1 MEGETYWEAGR
12 EDGGMVAWVLF
23 EFDSP
28 AGTAVPAAGAGGTVT
43 LAGCSCCSAC
53 GAAGPAGAA
62 PLCLGGLG
70 M

>member
-28 AGTAVPAAGAGGTVT
+28 AGTAVPAAGAGGTAIE
-43 LAGCSCCSAC
+43 AGCAWAS
-53 GAAGPAGAA
+53 GAAGPAAA
-62 PLCLGGLG
+62 LALCFGGLG